1 MIVPRKRPS
10 WATRSSFTR
19 GLENCSRAC
28 ASVVLAGVGRGSNII
43 ASRTAGPASL
53 RGRWSVGM
61 DGSLAR
67 VVCHDRRVI
76 VEWGLGE
83 LPGVLA
89 RLGIERPLVV
99 TDEVFA
105 DVELPGTERRFHGAQ
120 PHADLKGVR
129 AALEVAGDADGLVA
143 LGGGS
148 VIDTT
153 KAVSKEL
160 DVPIVSVPTTYAGAE
175 WTHWYGNRDSETR
188 TKPAGLD
195 ARVEGIVYEVDLTMG
210 AAPRAQRRHG
220 AQRAD
225 PCGRGALRVGADDR
239 HRRAGARRHA
249 QDLLRAP
256 ARHAGRLRPGGATR
270 AAAGCRTRGRRD
282 ARGHGRGARDRAGP
296 RRPLRPAARD
306 DERHRPAAGPALQP
320 RGRRRPPP
328 RSTHSPTRSA
338 PTTPPRASR
347 SSRRCSAPAGCATMA
362 SRRRTCPRSP
372 SSAPHVQRRRPT
384 RGP

>member
-1 MIVPRKRPS
+1 M
-10 WATRSSFTR
+10 
-19 GLENCSRAC
+19 
-28 ASVVLAGVGRGSNII
+28 
-43 ASRTAGPASL
+43 
-53 RGRWSVGM
+53 
-61 DGSLAR
+61 
-67 VVCHDRRVI
+67 I

-195 ARVEGIVYEVDLTMG
+195 ARVEGIVYEVDLTMALPPSP
-210 AAPRAQRRHG
+210 AA
-220 AQRAD
+220 
-225 PCGRGALRVGADDR
+225 
-239 HRRAGARRHA
+239 ARRS
-249 QDLLRAP
+249 
-256 ARHAGRLRPGGATR
+256 TR
-270 AAAGCRTRGRRD
+270 
-282 ARGHGRGARDRAGP
+282 
-296 RRPLRPAARD
+296 
-306 DERHRPAAGPALQP
+306 
-320 RGRRRPPP
+320 
-328 RSTHSPTRSA
+328 
-338 PTTPPRASR
+338 
-347 SSRRCSAPAGCATMA
+347 
-362 SRRRTCPRSP
+362 
-372 SSAPHVQRRRPT
+372 
-384 RGP
+384 